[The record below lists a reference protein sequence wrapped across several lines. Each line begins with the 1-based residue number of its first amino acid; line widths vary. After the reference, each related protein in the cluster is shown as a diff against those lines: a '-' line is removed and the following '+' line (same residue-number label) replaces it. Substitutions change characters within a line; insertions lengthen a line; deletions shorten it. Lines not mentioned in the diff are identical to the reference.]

1 MKLKCLIIYLNV
13 CGILWLCKWLKNKC
27 ATLCAAL
34 VAGRIDQIYAKF
46 ACWQHKIDIREEAAD
61 ETAKRI
67 LYTLSILK
75 HRLPTDMTRLYFCLS
90 LSAVINDSQFLQ
102 RGAMLALYYRHDM
115 TYSVLKV
122 PLNPNQPTNVCL
134 SVRLSWSVQPFG
146 HSAWTLQTGQTDNGL
161 IAYKRSPK
169 NCQQQSCSAISCLS
183 SGVNILAG
191 GCSIPLIFATLGSC
205 WMPRSPWARMSL
217 LSSGQV

>member
-122 PLNPNQPTNVCL
+122 PHNIVNFGPLAAEIGPVVWGTPPNSTGFV
-134 SVRLSWSVQPFG
+134 SWQ
-146 HSAWTLQTGQTDNGL
+146 HYCTALQ
-161 IAYKRSPK
+161 
-169 NCQQQSCSAISCLS
+169 
-183 SGVNILAG
+183 
-191 GCSIPLIFATLGSC
+191 
-205 WMPRSPWARMSL
+205 
-217 LSSGQV
+217 